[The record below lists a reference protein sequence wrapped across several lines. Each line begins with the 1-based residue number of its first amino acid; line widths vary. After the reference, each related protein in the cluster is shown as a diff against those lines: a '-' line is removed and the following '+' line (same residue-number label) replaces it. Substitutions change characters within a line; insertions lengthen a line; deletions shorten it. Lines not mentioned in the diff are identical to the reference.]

1 MREKEREGS
10 SVHVTADGANV
21 DDLAAFARGHVWEDG
36 LGEADER
43 KGVDLVC
50 LLDRLDWDVEERTCE
65 YV

>member
-1 MREKEREGS
+1 MEERK

-21 DDLAAFARGHVWEDG
+21 DDLAALARGHVWEDG

-50 LLDRLDWDVEERTCE
+50 LLDRLDRNVEQRTCE
-65 YV
+65 YA